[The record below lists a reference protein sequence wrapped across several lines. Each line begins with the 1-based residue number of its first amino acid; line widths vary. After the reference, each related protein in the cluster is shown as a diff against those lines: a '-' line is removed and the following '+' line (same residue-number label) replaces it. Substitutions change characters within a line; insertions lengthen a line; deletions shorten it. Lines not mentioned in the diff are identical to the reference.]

1 MSLRLGFLDE
11 PDVPAA
17 PRYDSERDLIEGD
30 VVNAT
35 YFLSTIAI
43 EPTDDPGMARWRQ
56 KVFVALA
63 RNAANPAAYFRLPAD
78 RTISIGA
85 RVQL

>member
-1 MSLRLGFLDE
+1 M
-11 PDVPAA
+11 PAA
-17 PRYDSERDLIEGD
+17 LRYAAERELIEGD
-30 VVNAT
+30 VANAT
-35 YFLSTIAI
+35 YFLSTITI

-63 RNAANPAAYFRLPAD
+63 RNAANPAAYFRLPSD